1 MHSDTPRP
9 PAELTPHPPVIKTCG
24 FCSHWITPAATVSA
38 SPRSDAGMAAAGM
51 RPCARS
57 DQPWRYLAAG
67 HRCHLPQEL
76 SQ

>member
-9 PAELTPHPPVIKTCG
+9 PAELTPHPPIVKTCG
-24 FCSHWITPAATVSA
+24 FCSHWKTPSPDVSA
-38 SPRSDAGMAAAGM
+38 APRSDAGMADQGM

-57 DQPWRYLAAG
+57 DQTWRYLAAG
-67 HRCHLPQEL
+67 HRCHLPREL